1 MIISKKI
8 SSSIAETL
16 SANNII
22 SEQEIPIYSY
32 CLDYIIEL
40 FFLFI
45 FAVLYRV
52 FSHKLPETLI
62 FLAVFTPLRSFGG
75 GFHASTPKRCAILSL
90 ITFVF
95 VLYSGAISSALTWQ
109 WTAAFAISLS
119 VIAVLSPVGTK
130 NRPMTP
136 ERKISL
142 KKRCL
147 LFCVILTILYIFFYL
162 HNLQRLYG
170 TLAICMLINL
180 INIVAGYILEKKTT
194 NI

>member
-45 FAVLYRV
+45 FAVLYGV

-75 GFHASTPKRCAILSL
+75 GFHASTPKRCAY
-90 ITFVF
+90 FH
-95 VLYSGAISSALTWQ
+95 
-109 WTAAFAISLS
+109 
-119 VIAVLSPVGTK
+119 LSPLYLCFIQVQYPPHLHG
-130 NRPMTP
+130 NGLLP
-136 ERKISL
+136 L
-142 KKRCL
+142 QYHCL
-147 LFCVILTILYIFFYL
+147 
-162 HNLQRLYG
+162 
-170 TLAICMLINL
+170 
-180 INIVAGYILEKKTT
+180 
-194 NI
+194 

>member
-45 FAVLYRV
+45 FAVLYGV

-75 GFHASTPKRCAILSL
+75 G
-90 ITFVF
+90 F

>member
-45 FAVLYRV
+45 FAVLYGV

-109 WTAAFAISLS
+109 WTAAFAISL
-119 VIAVLSPVGTK
+119 
-130 NRPMTP
+130 
-136 ERKISL
+136 

-180 INIVAGYILEKKTT
+180 INIVAGYILEKT
-194 NI
+194 NQIHR

>member
-45 FAVLYRV
+45 FAVLYGV

-75 GFHASTPKRCAILSL
+75 GFHASTPKR
-90 ITFVF
+90 
-95 VLYSGAISSALTWQ
+95 LYLCFIQVQYPPHLHGNGLLPLQ
-109 WTAAFAISLS
+109 YH
-119 VIAVLSPVGTK
+119 
-130 NRPMTP
+130 
-136 ERKISL
+136 
-142 KKRCL
+142 CL
-147 LFCVILTILYIFFYL
+147 
-162 HNLQRLYG
+162 
-170 TLAICMLINL
+170 
-180 INIVAGYILEKKTT
+180 
-194 NI
+194 

>member
-16 SANNII
+16 SANNMI

-45 FAVLYRV
+45 FAVLYGV

-147 LFCVILTILYIFFYL
+147 LRYLNNTLHIFLFTQPAKIIRNTCHMYVDKF
-162 HNLQRLYG
+162 NKYCSRLYFR
-170 TLAICMLINL
+170 
-180 INIVAGYILEKKTT
+180 KKDYKHL
-194 NI
+194 N

>member
-45 FAVLYRV
+45 FAVLYGV

-136 ERKISL
+136 ERKSSL
-142 KKRCL
+142 KNAACCSAL
-147 LFCVILTILYIFFYL
+147 S
-162 HNLQRLYG
+162 
-170 TLAICMLINL
+170 
-180 INIVAGYILEKKTT
+180 
-194 NI
+194 